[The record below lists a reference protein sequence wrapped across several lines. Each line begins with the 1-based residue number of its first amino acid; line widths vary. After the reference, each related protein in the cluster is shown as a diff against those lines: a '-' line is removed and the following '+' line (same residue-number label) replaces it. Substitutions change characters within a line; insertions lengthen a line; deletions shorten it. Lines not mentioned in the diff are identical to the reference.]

1 MLAMDDPRWAEVK
14 GGYHI
19 LYDPRSTLRLLEQ
32 DDLAEGAWVEL
43 WEELH
48 HQGDVGEASY
58 AALTH
63 LVRICRARQV
73 PDWNIYGLA
82 STIEECRQSGHNP
95 RLPDWLHDSYAEA
108 WRELVRLGAR
118 EFPEAVEPNLVISI
132 LTALAVGKGQFT
144 IARIAMMDEAD
155 VKEAL
160 EVWIKAQ
167 PPYYAPPSSD

>member
-1 MLAMDDPRWAEVK
+1 MLALDDPRWTDLK
-14 GGYHI
+14 GGYRV
-19 LYDPRSTLRLLEQ
+19 LYDPRPALQSLEN
-32 DDLAEGAWVEL
+32 DALADSAWIEL

-58 AALTH
+58 AALPH
-63 LVRICRARQV
+63 LVRICRARKV

-82 STIEECRQSGHNP
+82 SVIEECREAGHNP
-95 RLPDWLHDSYAEA
+95 PMPHWLHDSYTDA

-118 EFPEAVEPNLVISI
+118 EFPEAVEPI
-132 LTALAVGKGQFT
+132 LILNILAALAAGKGQLT
-144 IARIAMMDEAD
+144 ITRIAMMDEAD

-167 PPYYAPPSSD
+167 PPYYVPPSRD